1 MKHPADGGRW
11 DQTLRLCESRIAKR
25 GEGHRTLKA
34 SPQLRGIL
42 QRTVTGKPLMD
53 GWEILFEKMFEVL
66 IDLYR
71 QMQWLLELPVSKI
84 Q

>member
-1 MKHPADGGRW
+1 MDTPAGGNLVFIQVKHPADGDRW

-42 QRTVTGKPLMD
+42 QRTVAGKPLM
-53 GWEILFEKMFEVL
+53 GMGGFF
-66 IDLYR
+66 
-71 QMQWLLELPVSKI
+71 
-84 Q
+84 